1 MSVVIHCNQGL
12 SRAPSIALLWLA
24 KRAKAISSSESYAAA
39 AQAFLEI
46 YPELGQQRRALRRQ
60 HGMQGKGHGV
70 GSTGRDP
77 AL

>member
-1 MSVVIHCNQGL
+1 MVADAGARPPLRNLTRL
-12 SRAPSIALLWLA
+12 SSFRF
-24 KRAKAISSSESYAAA
+24 K
-39 AQAFLEI
+39 
-46 YPELGQQRRALRRQ
+46 ELGQQRRALRRQ